1 MLSPSKVS
9 LASPSGRCLILAG
22 LLISLSTVHA
32 ETPITKNIESS
43 VAAVQ
48 QSAAVSSLAS
58 NIQPATTDAA
68 EVTTEAIAA
77 TKTEAKAEPVT
88 PFYQKTDSQ
97 QGGAKTPP
105 KIGSG
110 GHLVNV
116 ALGLIA
122 IIALIYALSQ
132 FVKRFGGGTF
142 SGNSQLKILSSM
154 PLGTRERIV
163 LIDAGGQ
170 QLLLGITPTNIN
182 TLHVFTDPI
191 VVDNKPEVQSDF
203 SRKLMAILQQKPSSP
218 SPNDKNDSAPQG

>member
-1 MLSPSKVS
+1 MRSRSKVS
-9 LASPSGRCLILAG
+9 LSFASCRYLLLAA
-22 LLISLSTVHA
+22 LLISFSTAHA
-32 ETPITKNIESS
+32 ETPVAS
-43 VAAVQ
+43 VEFSVDAVQ
-48 QSAAVSSLAS
+48 QEGNVSSLAS
-58 NIQPATTDAA
+58 SIQSVP
-68 EVTTEAIAA
+68 TEATAQTVTE
-77 TKTEAKAEPVT
+77 TKTEQKAETIT

-97 QGGAKTPP
+97 NATKTPP

-110 GHLVNV
+110 GHLLNV

-122 IIALIYALSQ
+122 IIALIFALSH
-132 FVKRFGGGTF
+132 FVKRFGSGTF

-191 VVDNKPEVQSDF
+191 VIDNKPEVQSDF
-203 SRKLMAILQQKPSSP
+203 SRKLMAILQQKPSNP
-218 SPNDKNDSAPQG
+218 SSNYKNDSAPQG

>member
-1 MLSPSKVS
+1 MSSRSKVPFGFICCRW
-9 LASPSGRCLILAG
+9 L
-22 LLISLSTVHA
+22 LLIGFALSTCAAYA
-32 ETPITKNIESS
+32 ETSPANNNDSS
-43 VAAVQ
+43 VSAAQ
-48 QSAAVSSLAS
+48 QGAAVSSLVSGAQS
-58 NIQPATTDAA
+58 SVA
-68 EVTTEAIAA
+68 ET
-77 TKTEAKAEPVT
+77 VT

-97 QGGAKTPP
+97 QNAAKAPP

-116 ALGLIA
+116 VLGLIA

-182 TLHVFTDPI
+182 TLHVFPEPI
-191 VVDNKPEVQSDF
+191 VIDNTPETQSDF
-203 SRKLMAILQQKPSSP
+203 SRKLMAILQQKQSGPSS
-218 SPNDKNDSAPQG
+218 NNKNDSAPQG